1 MTVTGE
7 STDVVVVGAGTAGAN
22 AAYQIARQGRQVVLV
37 ERRPADDGG
46 AQWNNGTLDWQFER
60 ADVAP
65 PTGAERVAEHGV
77 THIVGPEGQPGVTL
91 VSPTVTTDMALLGRR
106 LRTLALDAGVTIL
119 DRAEHLSA
127 EYRGTRLASIEV
139 TTPEGSRRRLAASLF
154 VDATGRRGVLRS
166 QSPVLQP
173 WCPTVRGQELCS
185 AADVHLEITD
195 GAGAGRFLEAHHAS
209 PGETVTAVGVNGG
222 FSTVA
227 ITVGEDLDHARVLVG
242 CLATGRHGTGP
253 RMLGELRDREP
264 WLGPTI
270 SGGFGVIPL
279 RRPYA
284 RFTAPGLALVGDAA
298 CQVFPAHGSGIGT
311 GLIAG
316 TTLARVVAGLE
327 DPGDEHG
334 LWNYQAQ
341 FQRELGG
348 VLLASDIFRR
358 LSTEMG
364 SDGARTL
371 ISAGLINETN
381 ARAGLDQRW
390 PEPSATELVDMAGRL
405 SRHPGLARRM
415 LPRLVRGQMA
425 GRLAQ
430 RYPVRVDLEA
440 LDRWDRTARR
450 LLGTL
455 PN

>member
-1 MTVTGE
+1 MRC
-7 STDVVVVGAGTAGAN
+7 AGN
-22 AAYQIARQGRQVVLV
+22 AL
-37 ERRPADDGG
+37 
-46 AQWNNGTLDWQFER
+46 
-60 ADVAP
+60 
-65 PTGAERVAEHGV
+65 
-77 THIVGPEGQPGVTL
+77 
-91 VSPTVTTDMALLGRR
+91 
-106 LRTLALDAGVTIL
+106 
-119 DRAEHLSA
+119 
-127 EYRGTRLASIEV
+127 
-139 TTPEGSRRRLAASLF
+139 
-154 VDATGRRGVLRS
+154 
-166 QSPVLQP
+166 
-173 WCPTVRGQELCS
+173 
-185 AADVHLEITD
+185 
-195 GAGAGRFLEAHHAS
+195 
-209 PGETVTAVGVNGG
+209 
-222 FSTVA
+222 
-227 ITVGEDLDHARVLVG
+227 
-242 CLATGRHGTGP
+242 
-253 RMLGELRDREP
+253 
-264 WLGPTI
+264 
-270 SGGFGVIPL
+270 
-279 RRPYA
+279 A
-284 RFTAPGLALVGDAA
+284 RF
-298 CQVFPAHGSGIGT
+298 
-311 GLIAG
+311 
-316 TTLARVVAGLE
+316 VAGLE